1 MSSVAVIVATRN
13 RPAELRA
20 CLTSLSGQSLPPD
33 RIVVVDDD
41 PANTATAEVVAAF
54 AGVRYVAGG
63 GLGLAG
69 AHNAGLRATSED
81 VVAFTDDDV
90 IADPDWLRALVA
102 AFGTPD
108 VGCVTGQIQP
118 LELDTDAQRL
128 LDAYAR
134 FDKGDARR
142 SFDLETP
149 RPRGSM
155 FPFAVG
161 AVGSGANMA
170 FTRRALDDIGWFDP
184 ALGAG
189 TRAAGGDDL
198 SAFFE
203 VLVHGYRIVYE
214 PAALVRHRHAAEM
227 ASLRRQVYGY
237 GVGLTAYLTRSLL
250 AHPRLGTA
258 ALRGLPAALRHVL
271 GAGSEK
277 NRALPP
283 GYPARLR
290 WAERAGM
297 LVGPFAYLASRL
309 ERQGT

>member
-1 MSSVAVIVATRN
+1 MSSVAVIVATHN

-20 CLTSLSGQSLPPD
+20 CLASLAAQSRPADL
-33 RIVVVDDD
+33 IVVVDDD
-41 PANTATAEVVAAF
+41 PDNARTAEVVAAF

-69 AHNAGLRATSED
+69 AHNAGLRATSAD
-81 VVAFTDDDV
+81 ILAFTDDDV
-90 IADPDWLRALVA
+90 IADPDWLRALVDPFDA
-102 AFGTPD
+102 PE
-108 VGCVTGQIQP
+108 VGCVTGQIRP
-118 LELDTDAQRL
+118 LELDTEAQRL

-134 FDKGDARR
+134 FDKGDARQV
-142 SFDLETP
+142 FDLEAA
-149 RPRGSM
+149 RPPGSL

-170 FTRRALDDIGWFDP
+170 FTRRALDAIGWFDP

-203 VLVHGYRIVYE
+203 VLVAGYRIVYE
-214 PAALVRHRHAAEM
+214 PAALVHHRHAAEM
-227 ASLRRQVYGY
+227 SSLRRQVYGY

-250 AHPRLGTA
+250 AHPRLGTL

-271 GAGSEK
+271 GAKSEK

-297 LVGPFAYLASRL
+297 VVGPFAYLASRL

>member
-13 RPAELRA
+13 RPAELSA
-20 CLTSLSGQSLPPD
+20 CLTSLAGQSLPAD
-33 RIVVVDDD
+33 RVVVVDDD
-41 PANTATAEVVAAF
+41 PANARTAAVVASF
-54 AGVRYVAGG
+54 AGVRYLAGG
-63 GLGLAG
+63 SLGLAA
-69 AHNAGLRATSED
+69 AHNAGLRATSSD
-81 VVAFTDDDV
+81 ILAFTDDDV
-90 IADPDWLRALVA
+90 VADQDWLRSLVTG
-102 AFGTPD
+102 FDGPG

-118 LELDTDAQRL
+118 LELATDAQRL
-128 LDAYAR
+128 LEAYAR

-142 SFDLETP
+142 VFDLEGH
-149 RPRGSM
+149 RPPGSL

-203 VLVHGYRIVYE
+203 VLLRGYRIVYE
-214 PAALVRHRHAAEM
+214 PTAVVHHRHAREM
-227 ASLRRQVYGY
+227 SSLRRQVYGY
-237 GVGLTAYLTRSLL
+237 GVGLTAYLTRTLL
-250 AHPRLGTA
+250 AHPRLGPR
-258 ALRGLPAALRHVL
+258 ALRGVPAALRHIL
-271 GAGSEK
+271 GSASAK
-277 NRALPP
+277 NRTLPP

-297 LVGPFAYLASRL
+297 LVGPVAYLASRL
-309 ERQGT
+309 ERRQT